1 MYGFFNVGINWETMV
16 EDKPYSYAKDELQD
30 VYVMG
35 KKCHCGHLEEMI
47 EEIKELKE
55 QMEIWLNL

>member
-1 MYGFFNVGINWETMV
+1 MV

-30 VYVMG
+30 VSVMG

>member
-1 MYGFFNVGINWETMV
+1 MV

-55 QMEIWLNL
+55 DNKKLARQIEDRVNRMRKSGM

>member
-1 MYGFFNVGINWETMV
+1 MV

-30 VYVMG
+30 VVMG

-47 EEIKELKE
+47 EEMGVSRIEDE
-55 QMEIWLNL
+55 FMSTP

>member
-1 MYGFFNVGINWETMV
+1 MV

-55 QMEIWLNL
+55 QMEIWLNLWKTEGSGVGFF